1 MNKDLDEKVRYDIE
15 SIHHNFTAN
24 SEGLRVF
31 ISNLCPVAKEH
42 DKILMEKITKI
53 LEELLKITGAS
64 ENNLKKTKHK
74 KITFKPT
81 KKQKE
86 RILKTLKALPHLTPG
101 NVELLYRSAFVMLVS
116 YFDFLIS
123 DLIHYFYQ
131 RYPKSLS
138 GKELSI
144 TLNEL
149 KLCGHLTEAMDYIVN
164 KEVDKVLY
172 DGLEGQ
178 KGYFKKFLKIDIK
191 ENIIHW
197 DKINE
202 AIERRNIIVHN
213 NSKINRRYLKSVDL
227 SIIPEKTKDLKE
239 GKKIHIN
246 EDYFTIIFDEI
257 FITGIIL
264 IQNCWRKWKNDD
276 IDNADYY
283 LIRNMYDALCQE
295 KWIVAERLGFFSKE
309 CKAFCESNRLYFDI
323 NYCLSLKWQNKKDK
337 LEKELLKFDRTTLS
351 PIYILALYALKSDR
365 HNFYKSIEG
374 AIIVDKIKENDFM
387 EWPLFRELRKKP
399 DYEERIKS
407 AFISVSQNKSK
418 SKPQN

>member
-1 MNKDLDEKVRYDIE
+1 MNKKLDEKVLYDIK

-31 ISNLCPVAKEH
+31 ISNLIPIAKEH

-53 LEELLKITGAS
+53 WEELFKITGVS
-64 ENNLKKTKHK
+64 ENKLKKTKHK

-81 KKQKE
+81 KKQMGQVLE
-86 RILKTLKALPHLTPG
+86 TLKALPHLTPG
-101 NVELLYRSAFVMLVS
+101 NVELLYKSAFVMLVC

-149 KLCGHLTEAMDYIVN
+149 KLCDHLTEAMDYIIN

-178 KGYFKKFLKIDIK
+178 KGYFKNFLKIDIK

-239 GKKIHIN
+239 GKKIRMN

-257 FITGIIL
+257 FIAGIIL

-276 IDNADYY
+276 IDNADSY
-283 LIRNMYDALCQE
+283 LTHNMYDTLCQE
-295 KWIVAERLGFFSKE
+295 KWIVAERLGLFAKE

-323 NYCLSLKWQNKKDK
+323 NYCQSLKWQNKKDK
-337 LEKELLKFDRTTLS
+337 LEKELVKFDRTTLS

-374 AIIVDKIKENDFM
+374 AIIVDKIEEDDFM

>member
-1 MNKDLDEKVRYDIE
+1 MNKELDEKVRYDIG

-31 ISNLCPVAKEH
+31 ISNLSPIAKEH

-53 LEELLKITGAS
+53 CEEFFKITGVS
-64 ENNLKKTKHK
+64 ENNLKKTNHK

-81 KKQKE
+81 KKQKGQV
-86 RILKTLKALPHLTPG
+86 LKALKDLPHLTPS
-101 NVELLYRSAFVMLVS
+101 NVELLYKSAFVMLVS

-149 KLCGHLTEAMDYIVN
+149 KLCDYLTEAMDYIVN

-172 DGLEGQ
+172 DSLEGQ
-178 KGYFKKFLKIDIK
+178 KVYLKNFLKIDIK

-213 NSKINRRYLKSVDL
+213 NSKINRRYLKSINSKV
-227 SIIPEKTKDLKE
+227 IPDKTNHLKE
-239 GKKIHIN
+239 GKKIGIN

-257 FITGIIL
+257 FIAGIIL

-276 IDNADYY
+276 IYNADSY

-295 KWIVAERLGFFSKE
+295 KWIVAERLGLFAKE
-309 CKAFCESNRLYFDI
+309 CKVFCESNRLYLDI
-323 NYCLSLKWQNKKDK
+323 NYCQSLKWQNKKDN
-337 LEKELLKFDRTTLS
+337 LEKELVKFDTSTLS
-351 PIYILALYALKSDR
+351 PKYILALYALKSDR
-365 HNFYKSIEG
+365 HNFYKRIEG
-374 AIIVDKIKENDFM
+374 AIIIDKMEEGDFM
-387 EWPLFRELRKKP
+387 EWPLFRELRKEP

-407 AFISVSQNKSK
+407 AFIAVSQKE
-418 SKPQN
+418 

>member
-1 MNKDLDEKVRYDIE
+1 MNKELDEKVRYDIG

-24 SEGLRVF
+24 LEGLRVF
-31 ISNLCPVAKEH
+31 ISNLSPVAKEH
-42 DKILMEKITKI
+42 DKILMEKITEI
-53 LEELLKITGAS
+53 FEELTKITDVP

-74 KITFKPT
+74 KIVFKPT

-86 RILKTLKALPHLTPG
+86 QVLKSLKALPHLTPG
-101 NVELLYRSAFVMLVS
+101 NVGLLYKSAFVTLVS

-144 TLNEL
+144 TLSEL
-149 KLCGHLTEAMDYIVN
+149 KLCDHLTEATDYIVN

-172 DGLEGQ
+172 DSLECQ
-178 KGYFKKFLKIDIK
+178 KRYFKNFLKIDIK
-191 ENIIHW
+191 ENIIYW

-227 SIIPEKTKDLKE
+227 SVISEKTINLKE
-239 GKKIHIN
+239 GKEIGIN

-257 FITGIIL
+257 FIAGIIL

-276 IDNADYY
+276 IDNADSY
-283 LIRNMYDALCQE
+283 LISNIYDGLCQE
-295 KWIVAERLGFFSKE
+295 KWIVAERLGLFAKE
-309 CKAFCESNRLYFDI
+309 CKVFCESNRLYLNI
-323 NYCLSLKWQNKKDK
+323 NYCLSLKWQNKKDQ
-337 LEKELLKFDRTTLS
+337 LEKELVKFDTTTLS

-374 AIIVDKIKENDFM
+374 AIIVDKMKEDDFM

-407 AFISVSQNKSK
+407 AFISVSHKE
-418 SKPQN
+418 